1 MAEKIEA
8 AKREKFYTVSAR
20 LVFSGILVVI
30 IAALILGTSAIIN
43 KGPIVPILGIGNKN
57 AGGFN
62 PTNASTSILPTS
74 FATTT
79 VQPILINV
87 TCSPFISF
95 NCINPVYNYSTGIL
109 TVAISQNSGYNWTS
123 VTVRFVTA
131 GTTYSHGV
139 PELSWSPP
147 EAVNVTGGLLTNTTK
162 YVSIPITSGPV
173 AVGTNITGSI
183 VAKYQLNIGGEV
195 SYANISSAVITVK

>member
-95 NCINPVYNYSTGIL
+95 NCRNPYCCHKPKFRIQLDKRDCKICHCRYDL
-109 TVAISQNSGYNWTS
+109 
-123 VTVRFVTA
+123 
-131 GTTYSHGV
+131 
-139 PELSWSPP
+139 LSR
-147 EAVNVTGGLLTNTTK
+147 
-162 YVSIPITSGPV
+162 
-173 AVGTNITGSI
+173 
-183 VAKYQLNIGGEV
+183 
-195 SYANISSAVITVK
+195 SA